1 MKILQSDVNMIKWEL
16 VKPEA
21 IVYEKEAEK
30 EGSVEDALVLFI
42 AIEKG
47 DSEALAKTAL
57 KEAVDFAGKL
67 KRSTL
72 VLYPFAHLS
81 SNLEEINRAM
91 ALFNYMVKEAE
102 KTKMKVVHSAFGWN
116 KAFSLDVK
124 GHPMAEQYKSYG
136 AEGDGKKA
144 VKQQQPGKKRE
155 IDTSIVRKS
164 VWVDL
169 PEGDHRLIGE
179 RQDLFSFQEV
189 SPAMVYWHPNG
200 LIIFMELLKFIREKE
215 LEYGYQEISTPVVN
229 NIALFKV
236 SGHSDHFADNM
247 FIFDSDT
254 GTLGLKPM
262 NCPSTILI
270 YKSRKWS
277 YRELPFRTATFD
289 KLYRSEL
296 SGVTSGLFRVR
307 EMTQD
312 DGHIFVRED
321 QMQEELSSFIKMV
334 TEIYATFGIPYKVY
348 LATMPDDH
356 AGDTA
361 VWEKATSALTENL
374 KANKIKYEVK
384 EKEGAFYG
392 PKLEFH
398 ITDSLGRAWQCG
410 TAQVDYNMPRL
421 FGMEYVGEDG
431 KAHIPVN
438 IHRAALGTLERFI
451 GVMIEHYKGK
461 FPSWLAPVQVR
472 VITISEQANDYAKEV
487 LAELKKNMI
496 RAELDASDK
505 TLEYKI
511 RDGQLMQ
518 IPYMVILGK
527 KEMDGK
533 KISVRSRSG
542 KQKMGISLGEFL
554 APLKDEIAKRKN
566 ELML

>member
-1 MKILQSDVNMIKWEL
+1 MKVLQSDANKIEWEL

-21 IVYEKEAEK
+21 PVYEKDAEK
-30 EGSVEDALVLFI
+30 KGRAENALVMFV

-47 DSEALAKTAL
+47 DNETIASAAV
-57 KEAVDFAGKL
+57 KEAVDFAGRL
-67 KRSTL
+67 KRNNL
-72 VLYPFAHLS
+72 VVYPFAHLS
-81 SNLEEINRAM
+81 SNLEGVDRAM
-91 ALFNYMVKEAE
+91 NLFNYMVKEAE
-102 KTKMKVVHSAFGWN
+102 KSKLNVVHSAFGWN
-116 KAFSLDVK
+116 KAWSMDVK
-124 GHPMAEQYKSYG
+124 GHPLAEQYKSYS
-136 AEGDGKKA
+136 AEGDGKRM
-144 VKQQQPGKKRE
+144 VKQQATKKRE

-200 LIIFMELLKFIREKE
+200 LIIFSELLKFIKDKE
-215 LEYGYQEISTPVVN
+215 AEYGYQELSTPVVN
-229 NIALFKV
+229 NIALYKV

-321 QMQEELSSFIKMV
+321 QLQQELTGFIKMV
-334 TEIYATFGIPYKVY
+334 VEIYAAFKIPYKVY
-348 LATMPDDH
+348 LSTMPDDH
-356 AGDTA
+356 AGDEE
-361 VWEKATSALTENL
+361 VWERATAALIENL

-421 FGMEYVGEDG
+421 FGMEYTGEDG
-431 KAHIPVN
+431 KAHVPVN

-451 GVMIEHYKGK
+451 GVMIEHYKGR
-461 FPSWLAPVQVR
+461 FPSWLSPVHYLFRGGYLWHVS
-472 VITISEQANDYAKEV
+472 TTLYLNHV
-487 LAELKKNMI
+487 LK
-496 RAELDASDK
+496 
-505 TLEYKI
+505 
-511 RDGQLMQ
+511 G
-518 IPYMVILGK
+518 
-527 KEMDGK
+527 
-533 KISVRSRSG
+533 
-542 KQKMGISLGEFL
+542 
-554 APLKDEIAKRKN
+554 
-566 ELML
+566 